1 MEDKPSQALRYGRWK
16 SSMWLAID
24 AVKKGD
30 ADVAVSGGNTGALMA
45 MSKFNL
51 KTLPGIDRPA
61 IAALWPTLR
70 GESVVLD
77 LGASIGADA
86 DHLVDLAVMGAA
98 MARILF
104 GLDRPSVGLLNIGV
118 EEAKGLEPVRE
129 ASAVLREQKLPGLD
143 YHGFV
148 EGNDIG
154 KGTVDVVVTEGFAG
168 NIALKTAEG
177 TARQMAEY
185 LKGAMTRTLSARIGY
200 LFARSAFRE
209 LRERM
214 DTRKAN
220 GGVFL
225 GLNGIVIKS
234 HGSTDAEGFAA
245 AIGLGH
251 GVVRDELLAKITAA
265 LGRPGKPR
273 PAGRRRSC
281 LVTTKRSVILGC
293 GSYLPAQ
300 ILTNSD
306 LARKVDTSDD
316 WIVQRTGIHER
327 HIAAPGEWTSHMA
340 VHAAKAALAH
350 AKVDAQSIDLIVL
363 ATSTPD
369 NTFPASAVSVQAELG
384 ITHGAAFDLQAVCS
398 GFVFALAT
406 ADSLL
411 KSGAFS
417 RALVIGSE
425 TFSRILDWTDRGTC
439 VLFGDGA
446 GAVVLDLQT
455 QPDKGEERGILT
467 VRLRSDGRYKSK
479 LYVDG
484 GPSSTGTVGHL
495 RMEGREVFRHAVAM
509 ITDVV
514 EDAFKATGYTAAD
527 IDWFIPHQANKR
539 IIDGSAH
546 KLGIPPGKIVVT
558 VDRHGN
564 TSAASIPLALADAV
578 ADRRIKRGDL
588 LLLEAMGGG
597 FTWGAALV
605 RW

>member
-1 MEDKPSQALRYGRWK
+1 MSDKVRIALDAMGGDQGPAVVIAGADLALTRHPGTEFLLFGNTALMAPLVEARPSLKAAAKLIHTDVAVRMEDKPSQALRYGRWK

-24 AVKKGD
+24 ALKKGD

-51 KTLPGIDRPA
+51 KTLPGIERPA

-185 LKGAMTRTLSARIGY
+185 LKAAMTRTLSARIGY
-200 LFARSAFRE
+200 FFARSAFRE

-214 DTRKAN
+214 DTRKSN

-251 GVVRDELLAKITAA
+251 GVIRDELLAKITAA
-265 LGRPGKPR
+265 LGRLGKSPPR
-273 PAGRRRSC
+273 
-281 LVTTKRSVILGC
+281 
-293 GSYLPAQ
+293 Q
-300 ILTNSD
+300 
-306 LARKVDTSDD
+306 
-316 WIVQRTGIHER
+316 
-327 HIAAPGEWTSHMA
+327 A
-340 VHAAKAALAH
+340 V
-350 AKVDAQSIDLIVL
+350 
-363 ATSTPD
+363 
-369 NTFPASAVSVQAELG
+369 G
-384 ITHGAAFDLQAVCS
+384 GAAS
-398 GFVFALAT
+398 
-406 ADSLL
+406 
-411 KSGAFS
+411 
-417 RALVIGSE
+417 
-425 TFSRILDWTDRGTC
+425 
-439 VLFGDGA
+439 
-446 GAVVLDLQT
+446 
-455 QPDKGEERGILT
+455 
-467 VRLRSDGRYKSK
+467 
-479 LYVDG
+479 
-484 GPSSTGTVGHL
+484 
-495 RMEGREVFRHAVAM
+495 
-509 ITDVV
+509 
-514 EDAFKATGYTAAD
+514 
-527 IDWFIPHQANKR
+527 
-539 IIDGSAH
+539 
-546 KLGIPPGKIVVT
+546 
-558 VDRHGN
+558 
-564 TSAASIPLALADAV
+564 
-578 ADRRIKRGDL
+578 
-588 LLLEAMGGG
+588 
-597 FTWGAALV
+597 
-605 RW
+605 